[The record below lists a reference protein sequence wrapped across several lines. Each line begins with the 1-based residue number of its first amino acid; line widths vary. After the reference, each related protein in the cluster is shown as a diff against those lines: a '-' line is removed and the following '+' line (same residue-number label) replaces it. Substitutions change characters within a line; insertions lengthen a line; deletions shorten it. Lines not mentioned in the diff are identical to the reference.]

1 MLEYKDFQI
10 ANPLINGASSMT
22 ENNLKNDRLLLI
34 IILGAVIV
42 VGAIYIASKNR
53 EIKIIK
59 ADPQKQEKPTF

>member
-10 ANPLINGASSMT
+10 ANPSFNGASSMT

-34 IILGAVIV
+34 IILGAVIGG
-42 VGAIYIASKNR
+42 GAIYIASKNR

-59 ADPQKQEKPTF
+59 ADLQKQEKPTD

>member
-42 VGAIYIASKNR
+42 GGAIYIASKNR

-59 ADPQKQEKPTF
+59 ADLQKQEKPTD

>member
-10 ANPLINGASSMT
+10 ANPSFNGASSMT
-22 ENNLKNDRLLLI
+22 ENNLKNDRMLLI

-42 VGAIYIASKNR
+42 GGAIYIASKNR

-59 ADPQKQEKPTF
+59 ADLQKREKPTF

>member
-10 ANPLINGASSMT
+10 ANPSFIGASSMT

-42 VGAIYIASKNR
+42 GGAIYISSKNR
-53 EIKIIK
+53 QIKIIK
-59 ADPQKQEKPTF
+59 ADLQKQEKPTD

>member
-1 MLEYKDFQI
+1 
-10 ANPLINGASSMT
+10 MT

-42 VGAIYIASKNR
+42 GGAIYIASKNR

-59 ADPQKQEKPTF
+59 ADLQKQEKPTF

>member
-10 ANPLINGASSMT
+10 ANPSFNGASSMT
-22 ENNLKNDRLLLI
+22 ENNSKNDRLLLI

-42 VGAIYIASKNR
+42 GGAIYIASKNR

-59 ADPQKQEKPTF
+59 ADLQKQEKPTF

>member
-10 ANPLINGASSMT
+10 ANPSFNGASSMT
-22 ENNLKNDRLLLI
+22 EDNLKNDRLLLI

-42 VGAIYIASKNR
+42 GGAIYIASKNR

-59 ADPQKQEKPTF
+59 ADLQKQEKPTD

>member
-10 ANPLINGASSMT
+10 ANPSFNGASSMT

-42 VGAIYIASKNR
+42 GGAIYIASKNR
-53 EIKIIK
+53 ENKIIK
-59 ADPQKQEKPTF
+59 ADLQKQEKPTD

>member
-10 ANPLINGASSMT
+10 ANPSLSGASSKT

-42 VGAIYIASKNR
+42 GGAIYIASKNR

-59 ADPQKQEKPTF
+59 ADLQKQEKPTF

>member
-10 ANPLINGASSMT
+10 ANPSFNGASSMT

-42 VGAIYIASKNR
+42 GGAIYIASKNR

-59 ADPQKQEKPTF
+59 TDLQKQEKPTF

>member
-10 ANPLINGASSMT
+10 ANPSFNGASSMT

-42 VGAIYIASKNR
+42 GGAIYIASKNR

-59 ADPQKQEKPTF
+59 ADLQKQEKPTF

>member
-10 ANPLINGASSMT
+10 ANPSFNGASSMT

-42 VGAIYIASKNR
+42 GGAIYIASKNR

-59 ADPQKQEKPTF
+59 ADLQKQEKPTD

>member
-10 ANPLINGASSMT
+10 ANPSFNGASSMT

-59 ADPQKQEKPTF
+59 ADLQKQEKPTF

>member
-10 ANPLINGASSMT
+10 ANPSFNGGT
-22 ENNLKNDRLLLI
+22 PVGENNSKNDRLLLI

-42 VGAIYIASKNR
+42 GGAIYIASKNR

-59 ADPQKQEKPTF
+59 ADLQKQEKPTF

>member
-10 ANPLINGASSMT
+10 ANPSFNGASSMT

-42 VGAIYIASKNR
+42 GGAIYIASKNR

-59 ADPQKQEKPTF
+59 ADWRKRAC